1 MDDNRYPK
9 GNILKQMVDSL
20 GLWQI
25 PLAICGAAAL
35 FFHRI
40 NEKMKLQQG
49 GWGGDTRA
57 RIQATKCSRGKK
69 DALFENRVQSSCERQ
84 N

>member
-40 NEKMKLQQG
+40 NEKMKLQRGAGTQE
-49 GWGGDTRA
+49 RE
-57 RIQATKCSRGKK
+57 SRQPNAAGEKK

>member
-40 NEKMKLQQG
+40 NEKMKLQRG
-49 GWGGDTRA
+49 GRHKSANPGN
-57 RIQATKCSRGKK
+57 QMQRGEKK